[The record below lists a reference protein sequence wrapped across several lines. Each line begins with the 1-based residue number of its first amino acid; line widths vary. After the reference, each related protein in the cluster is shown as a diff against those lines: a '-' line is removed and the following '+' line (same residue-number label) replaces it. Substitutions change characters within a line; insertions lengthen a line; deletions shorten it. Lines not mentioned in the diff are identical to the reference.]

1 MKDKDKE
8 YKDRILKGF
17 RALIDFYRM
26 EYTEDLMPLF
36 QDFGYLLIGALCQE
50 NGRGKAYFRIA
61 DLDTGDWFSKFK
73 NEVLEEIEGTDL
85 YESFKEF
92 QLSTKKIS
100 VLNQILQILIELLD
114 IWDKAEDERFLY
126 ETVREIY
133 ELCIH
138 TKRDVGRYVL
148 PDSYVKLLAQILDLE
163 KSSEKEKEDF
173 AILDPQAG
181 GGPC

>member
-1 MKDKDKE
+1 M
-8 YKDRILKGF
+8 
-17 RALIDFYRM
+17 
-26 EYTEDLMPLF
+26 
-36 QDFGYLLIGALCQE
+36 LIGALCQE

-73 NEVLEEIEGTDL
+73 NEVLEEIEDTDL

-148 PDSYVKLLAQILDLE
+148 PDSYVKLLA
-163 KSSEKEKEDF
+163 
-173 AILDPQAG
+173 
-181 GGPC
+181 